1 MSYTNALFAP
11 HTAYGV
17 LGVYNCICI
26 LICIVKFNQS
36 IPAKM
41 VDTQATDLQE
51 ELTLLMTMML
61 ESEENRNEVNSGCT
75 DATNASYE
83 EIEEEASLKHVDFD
97 IGKNINY
104 LSISVTTILAMNM
117 CISMYWVHQ

>member
-1 MSYTNALFAP
+1 
-11 HTAYGV
+11 
-17 LGVYNCICI
+17 
-26 LICIVKFNQS
+26 
-36 IPAKM
+36 M
-41 VDTQATDLQE
+41 VDTQATNLQE
-51 ELTLLMTMML
+51 ELTLFMTMML
-61 ESEENRNEVNSGCT
+61 ESEECRNEVNSSCT

-97 IGKNINY
+97 VGKNINY